1 MLKIFASFVL
11 FAGGDGGS
19 VCHIEGSVV
28 GIGDTMPPSSCPGLM
43 RGQKTKIE
51 RNVGKFGLLSIV
63 GLSPAKETMV
73 EGANGEGQEEE
84 RDGV

>member
-1 MLKIFASFVL
+1 
-11 FAGGDGGS
+11 
-19 VCHIEGSVV
+19 
-28 GIGDTMPPSSCPGLM
+28 M